1 MKLSPR
7 VLPGSLH
14 VQNRGACDWG
24 WQSLIAYGCQNFVVV
39 FDPKSVQVIQVLNLH
54 TAPCTKV
61 KWARENYH
69 HDLNSPYILRL
80 ASGDAVG
87 NVIVWDSPQG
97 TSVTEFS
104 DGNRPILDL
113 EWLGTQDACHDLLV
127 VLHAPSSMILWN
139 ADTGTKLWKKTFQ
152 EALLCFAFDPF
163 MPSNVTLMCQDWILF
178 INDFSINRAP
188 ESNGRKFYLTN
199 SGSSSPSSSFIG
211 SPTTGPDS
219 KNTGKPSTPRSA
231 LAKMRLWAGGESR
244 SRTGEESVAL
254 SDCLQLVYLQSARHH
269 LLALFPREVMIL
281 DMEINQA
288 VCSFSLERNSPSFL
302 QIIPCQQRD
311 VLMCLH
317 ENGSVIMRVRRRVTR
332 NPYLVGSS
340 DETSSDANTSVDV
353 IYENKCQSDPLRLS
367 KSSRLFGFMCCPISE
382 MKVALLISDGR
393 MIIWE
398 LKATRLQT
406 SESMLMSEEAI
417 QASLPTEAEQSG
429 LNYSVDPKLMLA
441 NVISPPL
448 MSGSTIPNSAH
459 FKFIMTSLSSTV
471 SSPPTC
477 SVMCPPLTTKNWSS
491 YKPLIAVGNSQGCI
505 QVFNLGTGLL
515 IREYTIHT
523 GAVKGITWSSLENFF
538 SWAQSSG
545 SSSRN
550 ELQLISLK
558 TGQTTPIEL
567 GKTAE
572 ESTVEAVK
580 VSHLRQYFLVV
591 IKDRSLQLWDLKN
604 LTVLREMPSNFN
616 SVTALE
622 WSPSHHSKHQKK
634 KLSQQLEMSP
644 SGIAAS
650 VLGSG
655 KTADHSAS
663 QQPWLREHFVCVDQ
677 DKLLYHF
684 LVEGTVVKDGSKV
697 QCDSTLGLVTYIAW
711 KGDLLVLCD
720 MDGNLSIWELKARI
734 TRGLA
739 THRGHIKKI
748 KFGPGRGNQKL
759 AALYA
764 DGIDIWDLQ
773 KFEVHSSYKLPKDSL
788 PLVDMDWLASDLP
801 IVTHSNGAILVM
813 TMDLK
818 STSSAMAEMD
828 LDGPLWCPHV
838 MEPKNGL
845 ILKSL
850 LQHSLGRDR
859 FSLSDLTDLEKINQ
873 DSLKAVQDQ
882 LKLIPMNITDQL
894 TNSPLGTAQKCFLTA
909 HLFGDEAET
918 VFWEVALHYLRREKA
933 RLQCMKHKIEHQS
946 LLYSRT
952 RSCSVDFFNPS
963 ESTSKVRRSFSSRS
977 LDLLSIDDDLDF
989 CGPEETDESAN
1000 ATCCCYPVSLD
1011 TCYDIISDTDA
1022 FQKSQLDRLALHD
1035 SKRTTYD
1042 QTRKCAETLVLLGQA
1057 DRAVQLF
1064 LETDAGN
1071 ENYYVD
1077 SLRACLVAT
1086 IRSSGASQS
1095 TIKLVATNLI
1105 ASGKLKEGVQL
1116 LCLIEKGM
1124 DACRYLQ
1131 TYGEWDGA
1139 AWLAKATLNYP
1150 DCAEVMR
1157 RWIEHLSS
1165 TSTSQQSKAVLVL
1178 LSLGKFYKALD
1189 MLYSMR
1195 YFDRAGLFAEA
1206 CQEFGFLSPEDEKNT
1221 ALVHAVYTEYARF
1234 LHGLGLQKAAYFFAS
1249 KAGPKAKQLLDGL

>member
-14 VQNRGACDWG
+14 AQNRGACDWG
-24 WQSLIAYGCQNFVVV
+24 WQSLLAYGCQNFVVV
-39 FDPKSVQVIQVLNLH
+39 FDPKSVQIIQVLNLH

-61 KWARENYH
+61 KWARDNYH

-80 ASGDAVG
+80 ASGDAAG
-87 NVIVWDSPQG
+87 NVILWDIPQG
-97 TSVTEFS
+97 ISVTEFS

-113 EWLGTQDACHDLLV
+113 EWLRVQDACHDLLV

-152 EALLCFAFDPF
+152 ETLLCFAFDPF
-163 MPSNVTLMCQDWILF
+163 TPCNVTLMCQDWILF

-199 SGSSSPSSSFIG
+199 SASTSPSNSFIG
-211 SPTTGPDS
+211 SPTTGSES

-231 LAKMRLWAGGESR
+231 LGKMRQWAGGESR
-244 SRTGEESVAL
+244 SRTGEESVVL
-254 SDCLQLVYLQSARHH
+254 SDCLQLAYLPSARHH

-288 VCSFSLERNSPSFL
+288 VCSFSLERNSPSFV
-302 QIIPCQQRD
+302 QVIPCQQRD

-317 ENGSVIMRVRRRVTR
+317 ESGSVIMRVRRRVAK
-332 NPYLVGSS
+332 NPYFVDPG
-340 DETSSDANTSVDV
+340 DEASSDANTSVDI

-382 MKVALLISDGR
+382 RKLALLISDGR
-393 MIIWE
+393 VIIWE
-398 LKATRLQT
+398 LKTTRLQT
-406 SESMLMSEEAI
+406 SEFSLMSEEAM
-417 QASLPTEAEQSG
+417 QASLPTEVQQSH
-429 LNYSVDPKLMLA
+429 LKYIVNPKLMLS
-441 NVISPPL
+441 NVIPPP
-448 MSGSTIPNSAH
+448 MSSGMVIPNSAH
-459 FKFIMTSLSSTV
+459 FKFIMTGLSSNV

-477 SVMCPPLTTKNWSS
+477 AVMCPPLTTKNFSN
-491 YKPLIAVGNSQGCI
+491 YKPLIAVGNSYGCI
-505 QVFNLGTGLL
+505 QVFNLGSGLL
-515 IREYTIHT
+515 IRDYTIHT

-538 SWAQSSG
+538 SWTQSSG
-545 SSSRN
+545 SSSKN
-550 ELQLISLK
+550 ELQLVSLT

-567 GKTAE
+567 GKHAE

-580 VSHLRQYFLVV
+580 VSHLRQYFIVI

-604 LTVLREMPSNFN
+604 LTVLREMPSSFN
-616 SVTALE
+616 SITALE
-622 WSPSHHSKHQKK
+622 WSPSHSKHHKK
-634 KLSQQLEMSP
+634 KLNQQLEMSP
-644 SGIAAS
+644 SGIAAN
-650 VLGSG
+650 VLDSG
-655 KTADHSAS
+655 KTADNS
-663 QQPWLREHFVCVDQ
+663 QQQHTWLREHFVCVDR

-697 QCDSTLGLVTYIAW
+697 QCDNTLGLVTYIAW
-711 KGDLLVLCD
+711 KGDLLVLSD
-720 MDGNLSIWELKARI
+720 TDGNLSIWELKARI
-734 TRGLA
+734 TRALV

-748 KFGPGRGNQKL
+748 KFGPGKGNQKL

-773 KFEVHSSYKLPKDSL
+773 KFELLSSYKLAKDSL
-788 PLVDMDWLASDLP
+788 PSVDMDWLASDLP
-801 IVTHSNGAILVM
+801 IVTLSNGAILVM
-813 TMDLK
+813 TIDLK
-818 STSSAMAEMD
+818 TTTSAMAEMD
-828 LDGPLWCPHV
+828 FDGPLWCPHI
-838 MEPKNGL
+838 MEPRLSL
-845 ILKSL
+845 IMKSI
-850 LQHSLGRDR
+850 LQHSLGRDHY
-859 FSLSDLTDLEKINQ
+859 SLSDLTDLEIMDKE
-873 DSLKAVQDQ
+873 SLKAIQDQ
-882 LKLIPMNITDQL
+882 LKMIPASITDQL
-894 TNSPLGTAQKCFLTA
+894 ENPPLRTAQKCFLTA
-909 HLFGDEAET
+909 YLFGDEGET
-918 VFWEVALHYLRREKA
+918 LFWQVALHYLRREKA
-933 RLQCMKHKIEHQS
+933 RLQCMKDKTEHQS
-946 LLYSRT
+946 CPYSRV
-952 RSCSVDFFNPS
+952 RSDSFDFFNPS
-963 ESTSKVRRSFSSRS
+963 ESTSKIKRSLSARS

-989 CGPEETDESAN
+989 SGREETDTTSN
-1000 ATCCCYPVSLD
+1000 APCCCYPVCLD

-1035 SKRTTYD
+1035 SKRTTYE
-1042 QTRKCAETLVLLGQA
+1042 QTRKCAETLVLMGQA

-1064 LETDAGN
+1064 LETDAVN

-1116 LCLIEKGM
+1116 LCLIDKGL

-1131 TYGEWDGA
+1131 TYGEWDSA

-1157 RWIEHLSS
+1157 RWVEHLSS
-1165 TSTSQQSKAVLVL
+1165 THTSQQGKAVLVW

-1195 YFDRAGLFAEA
+1195 YFDRAALFAEA
-1206 CQEFGFLSPEDEKNT
+1206 CQEFGFLSPEEENNT
-1221 ALVHAVYTEYARF
+1221 ALVHAVYTEYARY
-1234 LHGLGLQKAAYFFAS
+1234 LRGIGLNKAAYFFAG
-1249 KAGPKAKQLLDGL
+1249 KVGPRAKELLDGF

>member
-7 VLPGSLH
+7 VVPGALH
-14 VQNRGACDWG
+14 SQNRGACDWG
-24 WQSLIAYGCQNFVVV
+24 WQSVIAYGCQNFVVV

-61 KWARENYH
+61 KWARNNFH
-69 HDLNSPYILRL
+69 HDLNSPYVLRL
-80 ASGDAVG
+80 ASGDAAG
-87 NVIVWDSPQG
+87 NVIVWDISQG
-97 TSVTEFS
+97 SSVAEFS
-104 DGNRPILDL
+104 DGNRPVLDL

-152 EALLCFAFDPF
+152 EPLLCFAFDPF
-163 MPSNVTLMCQDWILF
+163 TSSNVTLMCQDWILF
-178 INDFSINRAP
+178 INDFSINKAP
-188 ESNGRKFYLTN
+188 ESNGRKFYLTS
-199 SGSSSPSSSFIG
+199 SGASSPSSSFTG
-211 SPTTGPDS
+211 SPTAGPDS
-219 KNTGKPSTPRSA
+219 KNSSKPSTPRSA
-231 LAKMRLWAGGESR
+231 LARVRIWAGGESR
-244 SRTGEESVAL
+244 NRAGEENVAF
-254 SDCLQLVYLQSARHH
+254 SDCLQLAYLQSTCHH

-302 QIIPCQQRD
+302 HIIPCQQRD

-317 ENGSVIMRVRRRVTR
+317 ENGSVIMRVRRRVAK
-332 NPYLVGSS
+332 NPYFVEPS
-340 DETSSDANTSVDV
+340 DETTSDASTSVDI

-382 MKVALLISDGR
+382 RKVALLISDGR
-393 MIIWE
+393 IIVWE

-406 SESMLMSEEAI
+406 TEASLMSEEAMT
-417 QASLPTEAEQSG
+417 ASLPLDAELGALHCSINPN
-429 LNYSVDPKLMLA
+429 LTLS
-441 NVISPPL
+441 NVIPPPL
-448 MSGSTIPNSAH
+448 SSGKVIPNTTH
-459 FKFIMTSLSSTV
+459 FKFIMSSLSSTV

-477 SVMCPPLTTKNWSS
+477 AVMCPPLTTKNWST

-515 IREYTIHT
+515 TREYTVHT
-523 GAVKGITWSSLENFF
+523 CAVKGITWSNLHSFF

-550 ELQLISLK
+550 ELQLVSIK
-558 TGQTTPIEL
+558 TGQSTPIQL
-567 GKTAE
+567 GKAAE

-580 VSHLRQYFLVV
+580 VSHLRQYFIVI
-591 IKDRSLQLWDLKN
+591 IKDRPLQLWDLKN
-604 LTVLREMPSNFN
+604 LTVLREMPSNFS

-622 WSPSHHSKHQKK
+622 WSPSSHSKQLKK
-634 KLSQQLEMSP
+634 KLSQKLESSP
-644 SGIAAS
+644 SGIAAN
-650 VLGSG
+650 VLDPS
-655 KTADHSAS
+655 KAEHITPTQS
-663 QQPWLREHFVCVDQ
+663 WIREHFVCVDQ

-684 LVEGTVVKDGSKV
+684 LVEGTTVKDGSKV
-697 QCDSTLGLVTYIAW
+697 QCDSSLGLVTYIAW
-711 KGDLLVLCD
+711 KGDLLVLSD
-720 MDGNLSIWELKARI
+720 VDGNLSIWELKARV
-734 TRGLA
+734 TRSMV

-748 KFGPGRGNQKL
+748 KFGPGRGNNKL
-759 AALYA
+759 AALYS

-773 KFEVHSSYKLPKDSL
+773 KFEIYSSYKLPKDSP

-813 TMDLK
+813 TMGLK
-818 STSSAMAEMD
+818 SSSSAMADMD
-828 LDGPLWCPHV
+828 LDGPLWCPYI
-838 MEPKNGL
+838 MEPKTSL

-850 LQHSLGRDR
+850 LQHSLGRDQY
-859 FSLSDLTDLEKINQ
+859 SLTDFSDLELESKESLTEIQNQLKMIPQSTTDL
-873 DSLKAVQDQ
+873 L
-882 LKLIPMNITDQL
+882 MNTA
-894 TNSPLGTAQKCFLTA
+894 LGTAQKCFLTA

-918 VFWEVALHYLRREKA
+918 VFWEVALHYLRREKS
-933 RLQCMKHKIEHQS
+933 RILCLKHQTEHQPS
-946 LLYSRT
+946 YSS
-952 RSCSVDFFNPS
+952 RSRSQSVDFFNPS
-963 ESTSKVRRSFSSRS
+963 ESTTKIKRSYSSRS
-977 LDLLSIDDDLDF
+977 LDLLSIDDDLDL
-989 CGPEETDESAN
+989 CGREETEASESLS
-1000 ATCCCYPVSLD
+1000 CICYPVSLD

-1022 FQKSQLDRLALHD
+1022 FQRSQLDRLALHD
-1035 SKRTTYD
+1035 SKRSTYD
-1042 QTRKCAETLVLLGQA
+1042 HTRKCAETLVLLGQA

-1064 LETDAGN
+1064 LETDAAN
-1071 ENYYVD
+1071 DNYYVD

-1105 ASGKLKEGVQL
+1105 ASGKLAEGVQL
-1116 LCLIEKGM
+1116 LCLIDKGL

-1131 TYGEWDGA
+1131 TYGEWDRA

-1165 TSTSQQSKAVLVL
+1165 TYTSQQSKAVLVL

-1206 CQEFGFLSPEDEKNT
+1206 CQEFGFLSPEEEKNT
-1221 ALVHAVYTEYARF
+1221 ALVHAVYTEYARY
-1234 LHGLGLQKAAYFFAS
+1234 LHGLGLKKAAYFFAN
-1249 KAGPKAKQLLDGL
+1249 KAGPKAKQLIDGL

>member
-7 VLPGSLH
+7 VLPGALH
-14 VQNRGACDWG
+14 AQNRGASDWG
-24 WQSLIAYGCQNFVVV
+24 WQSVIAYGCQNFVVV
-39 FDPKSVQVIQVLNLH
+39 FDPRSVQIIQVLSLH

-61 KWARENYH
+61 KWARDNYH
-69 HDLNSPYILRL
+69 HDFNSPYVLRL
-80 ASGDAVG
+80 ASGDAAG
-87 NVIVWDSPQG
+87 NVIVWDIPQG
-97 TSVTEFS
+97 RSVAEFS

-127 VLHAPSSMILWN
+127 ALHAPSSLIVWN

-178 INDFSINRAP
+178 INDFSINKAP
-188 ESNGRKFYLTN
+188 ESNGRKFYLTS
-199 SGSSSPSSSFIG
+199 SGSASPSSSFIG
-211 SPTTGPDS
+211 SPTAGPDS
-219 KNTGKPSTPRSA
+219 KNTAKPSTPKSA
-231 LAKMRLWAGGESR
+231 LARMRLWAGGESR
-244 SRTGEESVAL
+244 NRTGEESVAL
-254 SDCLQLVYLQSARHH
+254 SDCLQLAYLRSARHH

-302 QIIPCQQRD
+302 QVIPCQQRD

-317 ENGSVIMRVRRRVTR
+317 ENGSVIMRVRRRVAK
-332 NPYLVGSS
+332 NPYFVEPG
-340 DETSSDANTSVDV
+340 DEASNYSNSSVDIV
-353 IYENKCQSDPLRLS
+353 YENKCQSDPLRLS

-393 MIIWE
+393 IIIWE
-398 LKATRLQT
+398 LKATRFQT
-406 SESMLMSEEAI
+406 SEASFMSEEAMR
-417 QASLPTEAEQSG
+417 ASLPGEADQNSLSGGVNPQS
-429 LNYSVDPKLMLA
+429 MLS
-441 NVISPPL
+441 NVIPPPL
-448 MSGSTIPNSAH
+448 TSGTVTANPAH

-477 SVMCPPLTTKNWSS
+477 AVMCPPLTTKNWAK
-491 YKPLIAVGNSQGCI
+491 YKPFIAIGNSQGCI

-515 IREYTIHT
+515 MREYTLHT
-523 GAVKGITWSSLENFF
+523 GAVKGIAWSNLESFF

-550 ELQLISLK
+550 ELQLVSIK
-558 TGQTTPIEL
+558 TGQTTAIGL
-567 GKTAE
+567 GKTAD
-572 ESTVEAVK
+572 ESTVEGVK
-580 VSHLRQYFLVV
+580 VSHLRQYFLVI
-591 IKDRSLQLWDLKN
+591 IKDRPLQLWDLKN
-604 LTVLREMPSNFN
+604 LTVLREMPSNF
-616 SVTALE
+616 SSITALE
-622 WSPSHHSKHQKK
+622 WSPSHHSKHHKK
-634 KLSQQLEMSP
+634 KQSQQLETSP
-644 SGIAAS
+644 SGIAAN
-650 VLGSG
+650 VLDPS
-655 KTADHSAS
+655 KTADNTQAQS
-663 QQPWLREHFVCVDQ
+663 WIKEHFVCVDQ

-684 LVEGTVVKDGSKV
+684 LVEGTVIKDGSKV
-697 QCDSTLGLVTYIAW
+697 QCDSTLGLVTCIAW
-711 KGDLLVLCD
+711 KGDLLVLSD
-720 MDGNLSIWELKARI
+720 VDGNLSIWELKARV
-734 TRGLA
+734 TRGIP

-748 KFGPGRGNQKL
+748 KFGPGRGNHKL

-773 KFEVHSSYKLPKDSL
+773 KFEIYSSYKLPKDSP
-788 PLVDMDWLASDLP
+788 PLIDMDWLASDLP
-801 IVTHSNGAILVM
+801 IVTHSNGAMHVM
-813 TMDLK
+813 TVDLK

-828 LDGPLWCPHV
+828 IDGPLWCPHI
-838 MEPKNGL
+838 MEPRTSL
-845 ILKSL
+845 ILKSI
-850 LQHSLGRDR
+850 LQHSLGRDQY
-859 FSLSDLTDLEKINQ
+859 SLTDLSDLDIKNQ
-873 DSLKAVQDQ
+873 EFLQAVQDQ
-882 LKLIPMNITDQL
+882 LKIIPLCIAEQL
-894 TNSPLGTAQKCFLTA
+894 KNATLGTAQKCLLTA

-933 RLQCMKHKIEHQS
+933 RLKCPKHKTEHQAS
-946 LLYSRT
+946 SHSCL
-952 RSCSVDFFNPS
+952 RSSSFDVFNPS
-963 ESTSKVRRSFSSRS
+963 ESTSKIKRSFSARS

-989 CGPEETDESAN
+989 CGREESDVIGNEN
-1000 ATCCCYPVSLD
+1000 CCCYPVSLD
-1011 TCYDIISDTDA
+1011 SCYDIISDTDA
-1022 FQKSQLDRLALHD
+1022 FQRSQLDRLALHD
-1035 SKRTTYD
+1035 NKRSTYD
-1042 QTRKCAETLVLLGQA
+1042 HTRKCAETLVLLGQA

-1064 LETDAGN
+1064 LETDSVN

-1105 ASGKLKEGVQL
+1105 ASGKLTEGVQL
-1116 LCLIEKGM
+1116 LCLIDKGL

-1131 TYGEWDGA
+1131 TYGEWDRA

-1165 TSTSQQSKAVLVL
+1165 THTSQQSKAVLVL

-1206 CQEFGFLSPEDEKNT
+1206 CQEYGFLSPKEEKNT
-1221 ALVHAVYTEYARF
+1221 ALVHAVYTEYARY
-1234 LHGLGLQKAAYFFAS
+1234 LHGLGLQKPAYFFAN
-1249 KAGPKAKQLLDGL
+1249 KAGPKAKELLDGL